1 MRDRRQPRSN
11 RRHGTDA
18 QAVDCVYRAA
28 PIARLFTPADLDLDD
43 LAEAIRLLLGDDLA
57 RRREAPDQSGSDL
70 LSLPGR
76 GSHVVEE
83 TETR

>member
-1 MRDRRQPRSN
+1 MRDRRQARSN

-18 QAVDCVYRAA
+18 QAVDGVYRAA
-28 PIARLFTPADLDLDD
+28 PIARLFSPSDLDLDE
-43 LAEAIRLLLGDDLA
+43 LAEAIRLLLGDDGV
-57 RRREAPDQSGSDL
+57 RRSEGPNQPDGNL

-83 TETR
+83 TEAH